1 MKSLVKPQ
9 GSLHLQCPFKTAQAC
24 RNNNNHGS
32 TDNNNNKG
40 TKTVV
45 ISFSTGK
52 GQLDCPLQTVCL
64 HCLVRQKMR
73 SHAH

>member
-9 GSLHLQCPFKTAQAC
+9 KSLHLQCPLKTAQAY

-32 TDNNNNKG
+32 TDSNNKG
-40 TKTVV
+40 TQTVV

-64 HCLVRQKMR
+64 HCLLRQKML